1 MHGVIY
7 VLFRRLRVPL
17 IALLSTY
24 AVSVL
29 GLVLVPG
36 VDPNGDPWHMSFFH
50 AFYFVSFMGSTIG
63 LGEVPYPFS
72 NAQRLWTLFAIYATV
87 IAWLYAI
94 GTLLGMFQDKV
105 FWRTVRHTV
114 FVRGVRRIAEPFY
127 IVCGYGDTGSLL
139 VQALA
144 ERRIRAVVID
154 IDQDRIDALDV
165 EGFAMS
171 VPGLCANATDLEV
184 LRAAGLLLPG
194 CAGVLALTNSD
205 QVNLSIAISA
215 KLMVPALPVISR
227 AEFADTA
234 ANLRSFG
241 TDHVINAYD
250 EFADGLAMAIHSP
263 SLNLLDEWLT
273 STGHGA
279 LERPVSPPRGTW
291 VLCGYGRFGKAVR
304 RALSFEGI
312 EVIVVEKNPEAV
324 GAPEGTVR
332 GRGTEAVTLREAR
345 IEDAV
350 GVIAG
355 TENDADNLSILIT
368 AREIKEELF
377 TLARQNLRR
386 NGALFESAWL
396 NMVMQPGRIIARRI
410 LAYITT
416 PLLADFLRR
425 ARVQDDQWA
434 NVLVSRIAGTI
445 GESAP
450 HSWHFALTAAEAP
463 AVAAALA
470 ETDAVRLGDLLT
482 DPRDCTQELPAI
494 PLLLDRNGEQ
504 TLLPDPDM
512 ELRLDDRIL
521 VCGRPEAETHMTRLT
536 RNHNLLDYVRYGVD
550 RPSGYVWRWI
560 ASRLQD
566 SSAAG
571 PERRG

>member
-17 IALLSTY
+17 IVLLSAY

-36 VDPNGDPWHMSFFH
+36 VDVDGQPWRMSFFH

-72 NAQRLWTLFAIYATV
+72 DAQRLWTMFAIYGTV

-94 GTLLGMFQDKV
+94 GTLLGMFQDQM
-105 FWRTVRHTV
+105 FWRTVRHAI

-139 VQALA
+139 VQALSD
-144 ERRIRAVVID
+144 RGIRAVVID
-154 IDQDRIDALDV
+154 IDQERIDALDV
-165 EGFAMS
+165 EGFPMS
-171 VPGLCANATDLEV
+171 VPGLSANATDLEA
-184 LRAAGLLLPG
+184 LRAAGLLLSR

-215 KLMVPALPVISR
+215 KLLAPTLRVISR
-227 AEFADTA
+227 AEYADTA

-241 TDHVINAYD
+241 TDHVVNAYD
-250 EFADGLAMAIHSP
+250 EFADRLAMAIQSP
-263 SLNLLDEWLT
+263 SMYLLNDWLT
-273 STGHGA
+273 TTGHTQTD
-279 LERPVSPPRGTW
+279 RPLDPPRGTW

-312 EVIVVEKNPEAV
+312 DVVIVEKNPEAV

-332 GRGTEAVTLREAR
+332 GRGTEAVTLRQAG
-345 IEDAV
+345 IEQAV
-350 GVIAG
+350 GLIAG
-355 TENDADNLSILIT
+355 TENDADNLSIIVT

-377 TLARQNLRR
+377 AVARQNLRR

-396 NMVMQPGRIIARRI
+396 NMVMQPGHIIARRI

-425 ARVQDDQWA
+425 AREQGDDWA
-434 NVLVSRIAGTI
+434 NVLVSRIAGVTD
-445 GESAP
+445 EEAP
-450 HSWHFALTAAEAP
+450 DTWHFELTALEAP
-463 AVAAALA
+463 AVAAVLRAGG
-470 ETDAVRLGDLLT
+470 AVRIGDLLA
-482 DPRDCTQELPAI
+482 DPRDRERTLEAI
-494 PLLLDRNGEQ
+494 VLLLDRDGDQ
-504 TLLPDPDM
+504 TLLPDPDT
-512 ELRLDDRIL
+512 ELHPDDRIL
-521 VCGRPEAETHMTRLT
+521 VCGRPGAEARMQWLV
-536 RNHNLLDYVRYGVD
+536 RNHNMLNYVRSGVD

-560 ASRLQD
+560 SAWLRR
-566 SSAAG
+566 SSATG
-571 PERRG
+571 RGT